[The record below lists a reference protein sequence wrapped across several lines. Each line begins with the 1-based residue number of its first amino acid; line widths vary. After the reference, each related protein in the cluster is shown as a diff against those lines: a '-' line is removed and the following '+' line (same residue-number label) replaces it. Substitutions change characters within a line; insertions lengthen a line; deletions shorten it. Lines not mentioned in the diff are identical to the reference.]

1 MRARNQQGLRTS
13 TRQRGGGG
21 RRRTVSAA
29 AAMAIGAM
37 TLAAFAPPASSTSV
51 AATTTVT
58 ARPDAVQQA
67 LNTLV
72 RGDGMPAALA
82 SVKDRNGHTRTYTA
96 GVADLATGSKVPR
109 DGRIRIG
116 SNTKAFTA
124 VVVLQLV
131 GEGKIGLDAYVDTYL
146 PGLVRGEGI
155 DGRRITVRQLLQHT
169 SGLPEYGMHI
179 DDDELRHRYFE
190 PRELIDIAL
199 RYKADAAPGE
209 TWGYSNTN
217 YVLAGLIVQKVTGRP
232 LAEEIDRRVIKR
244 IGLRHTY
251 FPAPG
256 DVTIRGP
263 HPHGYHRSPAD
274 GPLRDFTEID
284 PSAGWAAGQLISTN
298 SDLNRFFTALLAGR
312 LLPAAQL
319 AEMRTTVPAGTSGLR
334 YGLGLTSRPL
344 PCGGV
349 YWGHGGDIPGYETRG
364 GVTDDGRA
372 ANVTVT
378 SIPTDEAAVQHVK
391 DAVDRALCG

>member
-1 MRARNQQGLRTS
+1 MRARTRQGPRSS
-13 TRQRGGGG
+13 TRQQGGR

-29 AAMAIGAM
+29 AAMAIGVM
-37 TLAAFAPPASSTSV
+37 TLAALTPPASSTSAAV
-51 AATTTVT
+51 AT

-72 RGDGMPAALA
+72 RDDGMPAALA
-82 SVKDRNGHTRTYTA
+82 SVKDRNGRTRTYTA
-96 GVADLATGSKVPR
+96 GVGDLATGSKVPR
-109 DGRIRIG
+109 GGQVRIG

-131 GEGKIGLDAYVDTYL
+131 GEGKIALDDDVDTYL
-146 PGLVRGEGI
+146 PGLVRGKGI

-179 DDDELRHRYFE
+179 DDDELRHWYFE
-190 PRELIDIAL
+190 PRELLDIAL

-209 TWGYSNTN
+209 KWGYSNTN
-217 YVLAGLIVQKVTGRP
+217 YIVAGLIVQKVTGRP
-232 LAEEIDRRVIKR
+232 LAEEIDRRIIKR
-244 IGLRHTY
+244 AGLRHTY
-251 FPAPG
+251 FPTPG
-256 DVTIRGP
+256 DKTIREP
-263 HPHGYHRSPAD
+263 HPQGYHRNPAD
-274 GPLRDFTEID
+274 GPLRDFTETD
-284 PSAGWAAGQLISTN
+284 PSAGWAAGQLISTD
-298 SDLNRFFTALLAGR
+298 SDLNRFFGALLAGR

-319 AEMRTTVPAGTSGLR
+319 AEMRTTVPVGDSGMR
-334 YGLGLTSRPL
+334 YGLGLTSRTL
-344 PCGGV
+344 SCGGV

-364 GVTDDGRA
+364 GVTEDGRA
-372 ANVTVT
+372 VNVTVT